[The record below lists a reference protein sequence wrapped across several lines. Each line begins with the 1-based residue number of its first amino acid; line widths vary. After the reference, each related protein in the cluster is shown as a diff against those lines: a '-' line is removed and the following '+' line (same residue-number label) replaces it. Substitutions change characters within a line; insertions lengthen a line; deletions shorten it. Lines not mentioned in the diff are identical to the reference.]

1 MMKIFDVTFTVE
13 QGMTVWPGDDAVQLF
28 RQKKIEDGA
37 NANVSFVGMSVHTGT
52 HIDAPFH
59 FLKAGYGVEQI
70 PLDLLIGPAQV
81 IQVPEDAKAIDA
93 KTLEKIVIKPGIK
106 RVLFKTAVSLQQTTL
121 SQVFKTDFVA
131 IAADAAQILV
141 DKGINVIGID
151 YLSIA
156 PYKNSR
162 PTHEILLNANTLVIE
177 GLNLA
182 DVEEGL
188 YMMYCLPLKLKGSD
202 GAPARVILTQE

>member
-1 MMKIFDVTFTVE
+1 MIIKDVTFTTE
-13 QGMTVWPGDDAVQLF
+13 LGMTVWPGDDPVQLF
-28 RQKKIEDGA
+28 RQQKIEDGA
-37 NANVSFVGMSVHTGT
+37 NANVSFIGMSVHTGT

-70 PLDLLIGPAQV
+70 PLELLIGTAQV
-81 IQVPEDAKAIDA
+81 IQVPEDAKVIDS
-93 KTLEKIVIKPGIK
+93 KTLEKVVIKPGINK
-106 RVLFKTAVSLQQTTL
+106 VLFKTAASLQRVLLTQE
-121 SQVFKTDFVA
+121 FKTDFVGL
-131 IAADAAQILV
+131 AADAAQILV

-162 PTHEILLNANTLVIE
+162 PTHEILLNANTLIIE

-182 DVEEGL
+182 DVDEGL
-188 YMMYCLPLKLKGSD
+188 YTMYCLPLKLKGSD
-202 GAPARVILTQE
+202 GAPARVILIQD

>member
-1 MMKIFDVTFTVE
+1 MIIKDVTFTVGP
-13 QGMTVWPGDDAVQLF
+13 GMTVWPGDDPVQLY
-28 RQKKIEDGA
+28 RQQKIEDGA
-37 NANVSFVGMSVHTGT
+37 NANVSYLGLSVHTGT

-70 PLDLLIGPAQV
+70 PLDLLVGPAQV
-81 IQVPEDAKAIDA
+81 IQIPEEAKVIDS
-93 KTLEKIVIKPGIK
+93 KTLEKTVIKPGIK
-106 RVLFKTAVSLQQTTL
+106 KVLFKTSVSLQRTQLT
-121 SQVFKTDFVA
+121 QGFKADFVA
-131 IAADAAQILV
+131 VDADAAQILV

-162 PTHEILLNANTLVIE
+162 PTHEILLNANILIIE

-182 DVEEGL
+182 DVDEGIYTL
-188 YMMYCLPLKLKGSD
+188 YCLPLKLKGSD
-202 GAPARVILTQE
+202 GAPARVILIQD

>member
-1 MMKIFDVTFTVE
+1 MIIKDVTFTVE
-13 QGMTVWPGDDAVQLF
+13 PGMTVWPGDDPVQLY
-28 RQKKIEDGA
+28 RQHKIEDGA
-37 NANVSFVGMSVHTGT
+37 NANVSYLGLSVHTGT

-70 PLDLLIGPAQV
+70 PLDLLVGPAQV
-81 IQVPEDAKAIDA
+81 IQIPEEAKVIDS
-93 KTLEKIVIKPGIK
+93 KTLEKAVIKPGIK
-106 RVLFKTAVSLQQTTL
+106 KVLFRTAVSLQRTELTQG
-121 SQVFKTDFVA
+121 FKSDFVA
-131 IAADAAQILV
+131 VAADAAQMLV

-162 PTHEILLNANTLVIE
+162 PTHEILLNANTLIIE

-182 DVEEGL
+182 DVDEGIYTL
-188 YMMYCLPLKLKGSD
+188 YCLPLKLKGSD
-202 GAPARVILTQE
+202 GAPARVILIQD

>member
-1 MMKIFDVTFTVE
+1 MIIKDVTFNIE
-13 QGMTVWPGDDAVQLF
+13 QGMTVWPGDDPVQLF
-28 RQKKIEDGA
+28 RQQKIEDGA

-70 PLDLLIGPAQV
+70 PLDLLVGEAQV
-81 IQVPEDAKAIDA
+81 IQIPEEAKVIDA
-93 KTLEKIVIKPGIK
+93 KILEKIVFKPGIK
-106 RVLFKTAVSLQQTTL
+106 KVLFKTAVSLQRTL
-121 SQVFKTDFVA
+121 LTQGFKTDFVA
-131 IAADAAQILV
+131 VAADAAQILV
-141 DKGINVIGID
+141 DNGVSVIGID

-162 PTHEILLNANTLVIE
+162 PTHEILLNANTLIIE

-182 DVEEGL
+182 EVDDGL
-188 YMMYCLPLKLKGSD
+188 YTMYCLPLKLKGSD
-202 GAPARVILTQE
+202 GAPARVILIQE

>member
-1 MMKIFDVTFTVE
+1 MIIKDVTFTTE
-13 QGMTVWPGDDAVQLF
+13 LGMTVWPGDDPVQLF
-28 RQKKIEDGA
+28 RQQKIEDGA
-37 NANVSFVGMSVHTGT
+37 NANVSFIGMSVHTGT

-70 PLDLLIGPAQV
+70 PLELLIGTAQV
-81 IQVPEDAKAIDA
+81 IQVPEDAKVIDS
-93 KTLEKIVIKPGIK
+93 KTLEKVVIKPGINK
-106 RVLFKTAVSLQQTTL
+106 VLFKTAASLQRVQLT
-121 SQVFKTDFVA
+121 QEFKTDFVGV
-131 IAADAAQILV
+131 AADAAQILV

-162 PTHEILLNANTLVIE
+162 PTHEILLNANTLIIE

-182 DVEEGL
+182 DVDEGL
-188 YMMYCLPLKLKGSD
+188 YTMYCLPLKLKGSD
-202 GAPARVILTQE
+202 GAPARVILIQD

>member
-1 MMKIFDVTFTVE
+1 MIIKDVTFTTE
-13 QGMTVWPGDDAVQLF
+13 LGMTVWPGDDPVQLF
-28 RQKKIEDGA
+28 RQQKIEDGA
-37 NANVSFVGMSVHTGT
+37 NANVSFIGMSVHTGT

-70 PLDLLIGPAQV
+70 PLELLIGTAQV
-81 IQVPEDAKAIDA
+81 IQVPEDAKVIDS
-93 KTLEKIVIKPGIK
+93 KTLEKVVIKPGINK
-106 RVLFKTAVSLQQTTL
+106 VLFKTAASLQRVQLT
-121 SQVFKTDFVA
+121 QEFKTDFVGV
-131 IAADAAQILV
+131 AADAAQVLV

-162 PTHEILLNANTLVIE
+162 PTHEILLNANTLIIE

-182 DVEEGL
+182 DVDEGL
-188 YMMYCLPLKLKGSD
+188 YTMYCLPLKLKGSD
-202 GAPARVILTQE
+202 GAPARVILIQD